1 MPARNFIWI
10 TLYALALALLASLM
24 TWAKY
29 RFLVMDHVS
38 EIYGLI
44 IGVVFIAVGI
54 WMGLKLSK
62 PKTIVQKETV
72 IRTETIIKEVKVP
85 LIEKKEPDPQLLQQL
100 NISQRE
106 LEVLQ
111 CLAKGLSNEEIA
123 GQLFVSLNTVKTHL
137 SNLYFKLEAKRR
149 VQAVEKARVLGLV

>member
-1 MPARNFIWI
+1 MPMRKFFWI
-10 TLYALALALLASLM
+10 GPYALALALLSGLLS
-24 TWAKY
+24 WAKY
-29 RFLVMDHVS
+29 RFLVMDNLI

-44 IGVVFIAVGI
+44 TGIVFIGVGI

-62 PKTIVQKETV
+62 PKTIIQKET
-72 IRTETIIKEVKVP
+72 IIQTETIIKEVPGPAENKNGSDP
-85 LIEKKEPDPQLLQQL
+85 KLLEKL

-111 CLAKGLSNEEIA
+111 YLARGLSNEEIA

-137 SNLYFKLEAKRR
+137 SNLYFKLDAKRR
-149 VQAVEKARVLGLV
+149 VQAVEKARALGLV